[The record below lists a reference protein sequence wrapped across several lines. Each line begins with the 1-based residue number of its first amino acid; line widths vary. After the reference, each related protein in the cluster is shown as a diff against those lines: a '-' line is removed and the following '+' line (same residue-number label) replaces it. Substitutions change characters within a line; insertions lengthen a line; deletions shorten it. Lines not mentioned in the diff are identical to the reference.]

1 MSISDFIQG
10 FIIGSSL
17 IIAIGPQN
25 LYVINQGL
33 KKNFIF
39 IVVLICSLS
48 DSLLIVCGIYLSNNI
63 LSLNPSI
70 ITIMKLIG
78 GIWLILYGI
87 NKIKNSRNHVINNKE
102 FNEASFIKVAMTTLA
117 ITYANPH
124 VYLDTVILL
133 GSISINFDS
142 KLYFGLGAIFASF
155 VFFFSLGYFS
165 NFLSQYIK
173 SQKVWFYIDNVMGIL
188 MLSYGLFFVPLSL
201 LFLSSSLFFIVF

>member
-33 KKNFIF
+33 KKNFVF

-63 LSLNPSI
+63 ISLNTSI

-87 NKIKNSRNHVINNKE
+87 NKIKNSRQHEIKSSE
-102 FNEASFIKVAMTTLA
+102 INEASFTKVVLTTLA

-142 KLYFGLGAIFASF
+142 KLYFGLGAICASF
-155 VFFFSLGYFS
+155 IFFFSLGYFS
-165 NFLSQYIK
+165 NFLSQYVK
-173 SQKVWFYIDNVMGIL
+173 SPKVWFYVDNVMGFL
-188 MLSYGLFFVPLSL
+188 MLFYGLFFV
-201 LFLSSSLFFIVF
+201 FMN

>member
-1 MSISDFIQG
+1 MSISNFIQG

-33 KKNFIF
+33 KKNFVF

-63 LSLNPSI
+63 LSLNTSI

-87 NKIKNSRNHVINNKE
+87 NKIKNSRQHEIKSSEINA
-102 FNEASFIKVAMTTLA
+102 ASFTKVVLTTLA

-155 VFFFSLGYFS
+155 IFFFSLGYFS
-165 NFLSQYIK
+165 NFLSQYVK
-173 SQKVWFYIDNVMGIL
+173 SPKVWFYIDNLMGFL
-188 MLSYGLFFVPLSL
+188 MLFYGLFFV
-201 LFLSSSLFFIVF
+201 FMN

>member
-63 LSLNPSI
+63 LSLNPSV
-70 ITIMKLIG
+70 ITIMKLVG
-78 GIWLILYGI
+78 GIWLILYGV

-102 FNEASFIKVAMTTLA
+102 FNEASFTKVVITTLA

-133 GSISINFDS
+133 GSISVNFDS

-173 SQKVWFYIDNVMGIL
+173 SQKVWFYIDNVMGFL
-188 MLSYGLFFVPLSL
+188 MLFYGLFFV
-201 LFLSSSLFFIVF
+201 FIN

>member
-25 LYVINQGL
+25 LFVINQGL
-33 KKNFIF
+33 KKNFVF

-63 LSLNPSI
+63 SSLNTSL

-87 NKIKNSRNHVINNKE
+87 SKIKNSRQHEINSNG
-102 FNEASFIKVAMTTLA
+102 FNESSFSKVIVTTLA

-133 GSISINFDS
+133 GSISINFDN

-155 VFFFSLGYFS
+155 IFFFSLGYFS
-165 NFLSQYIK
+165 NFLSRYIK
-173 SQKVWFYIDNVMGIL
+173 SPKVWFYVDNTMGLL
-188 MLSYGLFFVPLSL
+188 MLFYGLFFI
-201 LFLSSSLFFIVF
+201 FMN

>member
-10 FIIGSSL
+10 FIIGSTL
-17 IIAIGPQN
+17 ILAIGPQN

-33 KKNFIF
+33 KKNFVF

-63 LSLNPSI
+63 LSLNTSI

-87 NKIKNSRNHVINNKE
+87 NKIKNSRQHEIKSNE
-102 FNEASFIKVAMTTLA
+102 FNEASFTKVVFTTLA

-142 KLYFGLGAIFASF
+142 KLYFGLGAICASF
-155 VFFFSLGYFS
+155 VFFFSIGYFS

-173 SQKVWFYIDNVMGIL
+173 SPKVWFYIDNVMGFL
-188 MLSYGLFFVPLSL
+188 MLFYGLFFV
-201 LFLSSSLFFIVF
+201 FMN

>member
-1 MSISDFIQG
+1 MSISNFIQG

-33 KKNFIF
+33 KKNFVF

-63 LSLNPSI
+63 ISLNTSI

-87 NKIKNSRNHVINNKE
+87 NKIKNSRQHEIKSSEINA
-102 FNEASFIKVAMTTLA
+102 ASFTKVVLTTLA

-142 KLYFGLGAIFASF
+142 KFYFGLGAIFASF
-155 VFFFSLGYFS
+155 IFFFSLGYFS
-165 NFLSQYIK
+165 NFLSQYVK
-173 SQKVWFYIDNVMGIL
+173 SPKVWFYIDNVMGFL
-188 MLSYGLFFVPLSL
+188 MLFYGLFFV
-201 LFLSSSLFFIVF
+201 FMN

>member
-33 KKNFIF
+33 KKNFIL

-48 DSLLIVCGIYLSNNI
+48 DSLQIISGSYLSNNN
-63 LSLNPSI
+63 LSLNPSV
-70 ITIMKLIG
+70 ITIMKLVG
-78 GIWLILYGI
+78 GIWLILYGV

-102 FNEASFIKVAMTTLA
+102 FNEVSFIKVVMTTLA

-133 GSISINFDS
+133 GSISVNFDS

-173 SQKVWFYIDNVMGIL
+173 SQKVWFYIDNVMGLL
-188 MLSYGLFFVPLSL
+188 MLFYGLFFV
-201 LFLSSSLFFIVF
+201 FIN

>member
-10 FIIGSSL
+10 FIIGSTL
-17 IIAIGPQN
+17 ILAIGPQN

-33 KKNFIF
+33 KKNFVL

-48 DSLLIVCGIYLSNNI
+48 DSLLIICGIYLSNNI
-63 LSLNPSI
+63 LSLNTSI

-87 NKIKNSRNHVINNKE
+87 NKIKNSRQHEIKSNE
-102 FNEASFIKVAMTTLA
+102 FNEASFTKVVLTTLA

-133 GSISINFDS
+133 GSISINFNN
-142 KLYFGLGAIFASF
+142 KILFGLGAICASF
-155 VFFFSLGYFS
+155 IFFFSLGYCS
-165 NFLSQYIK
+165 NFLSKYIK
-173 SQKVWFYIDNVMGIL
+173 SPKVWFYIDNVMGFL
-188 MLSYGLFFVPLSL
+188 MFFYGLFFV
-201 LFLSSSLFFIVF
+201 FMN

>member
-10 FIIGSSL
+10 FIIGSTL
-17 IIAIGPQN
+17 ILAIGPQN

-33 KKNFIF
+33 KKNFVF

-63 LSLNPSI
+63 LSLNTSI

-87 NKIKNSRNHVINNKE
+87 NKIKNSRQHEIKSNE
-102 FNEASFIKVAMTTLA
+102 FNEASFTKVVFTTLA

-142 KLYFGLGAIFASF
+142 KLYFGLGAICASF

-173 SQKVWFYIDNVMGIL
+173 SPKVWFYIDNMMGFL
-188 MLSYGLFFVPLSL
+188 MLFYGLFFV
-201 LFLSSSLFFIVF
+201 FMN

>member
-1 MSISDFIQG
+1 MSISNFIQG
-10 FIIGSSL
+10 FIIGLPL

-33 KKNFIF
+33 KKNFVF

-48 DSLLIVCGIYLSNNI
+48 DSLLIVCWIYLSNNI
-63 LSLNPSI
+63 LSLNTSI

-87 NKIKNSRNHVINNKE
+87 SKIKNSRQHEIKSSEINA
-102 FNEASFIKVAMTTLA
+102 ASFTKVVLTTLA

-155 VFFFSLGYFS
+155 IFFFSLGYFS
-165 NFLSQYIK
+165 NFLSQYVK
-173 SQKVWFYIDNVMGIL
+173 SPKVWFYIDNVMGFL
-188 MLSYGLFFVPLSL
+188 MLFYGLFFV
-201 LFLSSSLFFIVF
+201 FMN

>member
-63 LSLNPSI
+63 LSLNPSV
-70 ITIMKLIG
+70 ITIMKLVG

-102 FNEASFIKVAMTTLA
+102 FKEVSFIKVVMTTLA

-133 GSISINFDS
+133 GSISINFDN

-173 SQKVWFYIDNVMGIL
+173 SQKVWFYIDNLMGIL
-188 MLSYGLFFVPLSL
+188 MLFYGLFFI
-201 LFLSSSLFFIVF
+201 FIN

>member
-25 LYVINQGL
+25 LYVMNQGL
-33 KKNFIF
+33 KKNFVF

-63 LSLNPSI
+63 ISLNTSI

-87 NKIKNSRNHVINNKE
+87 SKIKNSRQHEIKSSE
-102 FNEASFIKVAMTTLA
+102 INEASFTKVVLTTLA

-155 VFFFSLGYFS
+155 IFFFSLGYFS
-165 NFLSQYIK
+165 NFLSQYVK
-173 SQKVWFYIDNVMGIL
+173 SPKVWFYVDNVMGFL
-188 MLSYGLFFVPLSL
+188 MLFYGLFFV
-201 LFLSSSLFFIVF
+201 FMN

>member
-33 KKNFIF
+33 KKNFVF

-48 DSLLIVCGIYLSNNI
+48 DSLLIIMGIYLSNNI
-63 LSLNPSI
+63 LSLNTSI

-87 NKIKNSRNHVINNKE
+87 NKIKNSRQHEIKSSE
-102 FNEASFIKVAMTTLA
+102 INEASFTKVVLTTLA

-155 VFFFSLGYFS
+155 IFFFSLGYFS
-165 NFLSQYIK
+165 NFLSQYVK
-173 SQKVWFYIDNVMGIL
+173 SPKVWFYIDNVMGFL
-188 MLSYGLFFVPLSL
+188 MLFYGLFFV
-201 LFLSSSLFFIVF
+201 FMN

>member
-1 MSISDFIQG
+1 MSISNFIQG

-33 KKNFIF
+33 KKNFVF
-39 IVVLICSLS
+39 IVVFICSLS

-63 LSLNPSI
+63 ISLNTSI

-87 NKIKNSRNHVINNKE
+87 NKIKNSRQHEIKSSEINA
-102 FNEASFIKVAMTTLA
+102 ASFTKVVLTTLA

-142 KLYFGLGAIFASF
+142 KFYFGLGAIFASF
-155 VFFFSLGYFS
+155 IFFFSLGYFS
-165 NFLSQYIK
+165 NFLSQYVK
-173 SQKVWFYIDNVMGIL
+173 SPKVWFYIDNVMGFL
-188 MLSYGLFFVPLSL
+188 MLFYGLFFV
-201 LFLSSSLFFIVF
+201 FMN

>member
-25 LYVINQGL
+25 LFVINQGL
-33 KKNFIF
+33 KKNFVF

-63 LSLNPSI
+63 LSLNTSL

-87 NKIKNSRNHVINNKE
+87 SKIKNSRQHEINSND
-102 FNEASFIKVAMTTLA
+102 FNESSFTKVVVTTLA

-133 GSISINFDS
+133 GSISINFDN

-165 NFLSQYIK
+165 NYLSRYIK
-173 SQKVWFYIDNVMGIL
+173 SPKVWFYVDNIMGFL
-188 MLSYGLFFVPLSL
+188 MLFYGLFFV
-201 LFLSSSLFFIVF
+201 FIN

>member
-10 FIIGSSL
+10 FIIGSTL
-17 IIAIGPQN
+17 ILAIGPQN

-33 KKNFIF
+33 KKNFVF

-63 LSLNPSI
+63 LSLNTSI

-87 NKIKNSRNHVINNKE
+87 NKIKNSRQHEIKSNE
-102 FNEASFIKVAMTTLA
+102 FNVASFTKVVFTTLA

-133 GSISINFDS
+133 GSISILDYS
-142 KLYFGLGAIFASF
+142 WKT
-155 VFFFSLGYFS
+155 
-165 NFLSQYIK
+165 
-173 SQKVWFYIDNVMGIL
+173 
-188 MLSYGLFFVPLSL
+188 
-201 LFLSSSLFFIVF
+201 

>member
-25 LYVINQGL
+25 LFVINQGL
-33 KKNFIF
+33 KKNFVF

-48 DSLLIVCGIYLSNNI
+48 DSLLIICGIYLSNNI
-63 LSLNPSI
+63 LSLNTSL

-87 NKIKNSRNHVINNKE
+87 NKIKNSRQHEINTNQ
-102 FNEASFIKVAMTTLA
+102 FNESSFSKVIITTLA

-133 GSISINFDS
+133 GSISINFDN

-155 VFFFSLGYFS
+155 IFFFSLGYFS
-165 NFLSQYIK
+165 NFLSRYIK
-173 SQKVWFYIDNVMGIL
+173 SPKVWFYVDNTMGLL
-188 MLSYGLFFVPLSL
+188 MLFYGLFFI
-201 LFLSSSLFFIVF
+201 FMN

>member
-33 KKNFIF
+33 KKNFIL

-63 LSLNPSI
+63 LSLNPSV
-70 ITIMKLIG
+70 ITIMKLVG

-102 FNEASFIKVAMTTLA
+102 FNEVSFIKVVMTTLA

-142 KLYFGLGAIFASF
+142 KLYFSLGAIFASF

-173 SQKVWFYIDNVMGIL
+173 SQKVWFYIDNVIGFL
-188 MLSYGLFFVPLSL
+188 MLFYGLFFV
-201 LFLSSSLFFIVF
+201 FIN

>member
-1 MSISDFIQG
+1 MSISDLIQG
-10 FIIGSSL
+10 FIIGSTL
-17 IIAIGPQN
+17 ILAIGPQN

-39 IVVLICSLS
+39 IVILICSLS
-48 DSLLIVCGIYLSNNI
+48 DSLLIICGIYLSNNI
-63 LSLNPSI
+63 LSLNTSV

-87 NKIKNSRNHVINNKE
+87 NKIKNSRHHVINNKE
-102 FNEASFIKVAMTTLA
+102 FNEASFTKVVITTLA

-142 KLYFGLGAIFASF
+142 KIYFGLGAIFASF
-155 VFFFSLGYFS
+155 VFFFSLGYFA

-173 SQKVWFYIDNVMGIL
+173 SQKVWFYIDNVMGFL
-188 MLSYGLFFVPLSL
+188 MLFYGLSFV
-201 LFLSSSLFFIVF
+201 FIN

>member
-1 MSISDFIQG
+1 MSISNFIQG
-10 FIIGSSL
+10 FKIGSSL

-33 KKNFIF
+33 KKNFVF

-48 DSLLIVCGIYLSNNI
+48 DSLLIIFGIYLSNNI
-63 LSLNPSI
+63 LSLNTSI

-87 NKIKNSRNHVINNKE
+87 NKIKNSRQHEIKSRE
-102 FNEASFIKVAMTTLA
+102 INEASFTKVVLTTLA

-155 VFFFSLGYFS
+155 IFFFSLGYFS
-165 NFLSQYIK
+165 NFLSQYVK
-173 SQKVWFYIDNVMGIL
+173 SPKVWFYIDNVMGFL
-188 MLSYGLFFVPLSL
+188 MLFYGLFFV
-201 LFLSSSLFFIVF
+201 FMN

>member
-1 MSISDFIQG
+1 MSISNFIQG

-33 KKNFIF
+33 KKNFVF

-63 LSLNPSI
+63 LSLNTSI

-87 NKIKNSRNHVINNKE
+87 NKIKNSRQHEIKSSEINA
-102 FNEASFIKVAMTTLA
+102 ASFTKVVLTTLA

-142 KLYFGLGAIFASF
+142 KFYFGLGAIFASF
-155 VFFFSLGYFS
+155 IFFFSIGYFS
-165 NFLSQYIK
+165 NFLSQYVK
-173 SQKVWFYIDNVMGIL
+173 SPKVWFYIDNVMGFL
-188 MLSYGLFFVPLSL
+188 MLFYGLFFV
-201 LFLSSSLFFIVF
+201 FMN

>member
-63 LSLNPSI
+63 LSLNPSV
-70 ITIMKLIG
+70 ITIMKLVG

-87 NKIKNSRNHVINNKE
+87 NKIKNSRKNIINNKE
-102 FNEASFIKVAMTTLA
+102 FNEASFTKVVITTLA

-173 SQKVWFYIDNVMGIL
+173 SQKVWFYIDNVMGFL
-188 MLSYGLFFVPLSL
+188 MLFYGLFFV
-201 LFLSSSLFFIVF
+201 FMN

>member
-25 LYVINQGL
+25 LFVINQGL
-33 KKNFIF
+33 KKNFVF

-63 LSLNPSI
+63 LSLNTSL

-87 NKIKNSRNHVINNKE
+87 SKIKNSRQHEINSNG
-102 FNEASFIKVAMTTLA
+102 FNESSFSKVIVTTLA

-142 KLYFGLGAIFASF
+142 KLYFGLGAICASF
-155 VFFFSLGYFS
+155 VFFFSIGYFS

-173 SQKVWFYIDNVMGIL
+173 SPKVWFYIDNMMGFL
-188 MLSYGLFFVPLSL
+188 MLFYGLFFV
-201 LFLSSSLFFIVF
+201 FMN

>member
-25 LYVINQGL
+25 LFVINQGL
-33 KKNFIF
+33 KKNFVF

-48 DSLLIVCGIYLSNNI
+48 DSLLIICGIYLSNNI
-63 LSLNPSI
+63 LSLNTSL

-87 NKIKNSRNHVINNKE
+87 SKIKNSRQHEINSNG
-102 FNEASFIKVAMTTLA
+102 FNELSFSKVIVTTLA

-133 GSISINFDS
+133 GSISINFDN

-155 VFFFSLGYFS
+155 IFFFSLGYFS
-165 NFLSQYIK
+165 NFLSRYIK
-173 SQKVWFYIDNVMGIL
+173 SPKVWFYVDNTMGLL
-188 MLSYGLFFVPLSL
+188 MLFYGLFFI
-201 LFLSSSLFFIVF
+201 FMN

>member
-25 LYVINQGL
+25 LFVINQGL
-33 KKNFIF
+33 KKNFVF

-63 LSLNPSI
+63 LSLNTSL

-87 NKIKNSRNHVINNKE
+87 SKIKNSRQHEINSSA
-102 FNEASFIKVAMTTLA
+102 FNESSFSKVIVTTLA

-133 GSISINFDS
+133 GSISINFDN

-155 VFFFSLGYFS
+155 IFFFSLGYFS
-165 NFLSQYIK
+165 NFLSRYIK
-173 SQKVWFYIDNVMGIL
+173 SPKVWFYVDNTMGLL
-188 MLSYGLFFVPLSL
+188 MLFYGLFFI
-201 LFLSSSLFFIVF
+201 FMN

>member
-33 KKNFIF
+33 KKNFVF

-48 DSLLIVCGIYLSNNI
+48 DSLLIICGIYLSNNI
-63 LSLNPSI
+63 LSLNTSI

-87 NKIKNSRNHVINNKE
+87 NKIKNSRQHEIKSSEINA
-102 FNEASFIKVAMTTLA
+102 ASFTKVVLTTLA

-142 KLYFGLGAIFASF
+142 KFYFGLGAIFASF
-155 VFFFSLGYFS
+155 IFFFSLGYFS
-165 NFLSQYIK
+165 NFLSQYVK
-173 SQKVWFYIDNVMGIL
+173 SPKVWFYIDNVMGFL
-188 MLSYGLFFVPLSL
+188 MLFYGLFFV
-201 LFLSSSLFFIVF
+201 FMN

>member
-1 MSISDFIQG
+1 MSIYNFIQG

-33 KKNFIF
+33 KKNFVF

-63 LSLNPSI
+63 LSLNTSI

-87 NKIKNSRNHVINNKE
+87 NKIKNSRQHEIKSSEINA
-102 FNEASFIKVAMTTLA
+102 ASFTKVVLTTLA

-142 KLYFGLGAIFASF
+142 KFYFGLGAIFASF
-155 VFFFSLGYFS
+155 IFFFSLGYFS
-165 NFLSQYIK
+165 NFLSQYVK
-173 SQKVWFYIDNVMGIL
+173 SPKVWFYIDNVMGFL
-188 MLSYGLFFVPLSL
+188 MLFYGLFFV
-201 LFLSSSLFFIVF
+201 FMN

>member
-10 FIIGSSL
+10 FIIGSTL
-17 IIAIGPQN
+17 ILAIGPQN

-33 KKNFIF
+33 KKNFVL

-63 LSLNPSI
+63 LSLNTSI

-87 NKIKNSRNHVINNKE
+87 NKIKNSRQHEIKSNE
-102 FNEASFIKVAMTTLA
+102 FNEASFTKVVLTTLA

-142 KLYFGLGAIFASF
+142 KLYFGLGAICASF
-155 VFFFSLGYFS
+155 IFFFSLGYFS

-173 SQKVWFYIDNVMGIL
+173 SPKVWFYIDNVMGFL
-188 MLSYGLFFVPLSL
+188 MFFYGLFFV
-201 LFLSSSLFFIVF
+201 FMN

>member
-25 LYVINQGL
+25 LYVMNQGL
-33 KKNFIF
+33 KKNFVF

-63 LSLNPSI
+63 ISLNTSI

-87 NKIKNSRNHVINNKE
+87 SKIKNSRQHEIKSSEINA
-102 FNEASFIKVAMTTLA
+102 ASFTKVVLTTLA

-155 VFFFSLGYFS
+155 IFFFSLGYFS
-165 NFLSQYIK
+165 NFLSQYVK
-173 SQKVWFYIDNVMGIL
+173 SPKVWFYVDNVMGFL
-188 MLSYGLFFVPLSL
+188 MLFYGLFFV
-201 LFLSSSLFFIVF
+201 FMN